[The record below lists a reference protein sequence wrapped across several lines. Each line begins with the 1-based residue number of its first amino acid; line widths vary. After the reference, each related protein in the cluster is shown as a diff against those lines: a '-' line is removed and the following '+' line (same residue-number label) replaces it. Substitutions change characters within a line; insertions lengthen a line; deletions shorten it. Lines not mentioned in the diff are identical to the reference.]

1 MVSNFKKNTKNFI
14 LKHFPIFFSYKNA
27 INARKHYI
35 INTKKFGYWGKH
47 SHIGLPT
54 SFATAA
60 NIFIGDYVRIQDNS
74 KIINYTGKFIV
85 KKYSAIG
92 VNLVAV
98 SGNHRPT
105 VGIPQF
111 ILGPSHI
118 NDTEGDIIVEESVWV
133 GANVTLLHGSQ
144 IGRGAIVGACSLV
157 NKPIPPY
164 AVAVGAPVKI
174 IASVFTIDQIIEHE
188 RIIYP
193 PEERFSREY
202 LTELFAEN
210 FQEKKAI
217 GISSMSEENKV
228 ILENMKKKLD
238 IPNYE

>member
-1 MVSNFKKNTKNFI
+1 MVSNFKKNTKKFI

-27 INARKHYI
+27 INAKSHYI

-54 SFATAA
+54 NLAAPA
-60 NIFIGDYVRIQDNS
+60 NIFIGDYVRIQNDS
-74 KIINYTGKFIV
+74 KIINSTGKFIV

-92 VNLVAV
+92 VNFIAIP
-98 SGNHRPT
+98 GNHRPT
-105 VGIPQF
+105 VGIPQY
-111 ILGPSHI
+111 ILGSSHI
-118 NDTEGDIIVEESVWV
+118 NDTEGDIVVEESVWV
-133 GANVTLLHGSQ
+133 GANVTLLQGAQ
-144 IGRGAIVGACSLV
+144 IGRGAIIGACSLV

-188 RIIYP
+188 RTIYP
-193 PEERFSREY
+193 VEERFSREY
-202 LTELFAEN
+202 LTELFAEY

-217 GISSMSEENKV
+217 GLSSISEEEKV
-228 ILENMKKKLD
+228 ILENMKKELD
-238 IPNYE
+238 IPSYE